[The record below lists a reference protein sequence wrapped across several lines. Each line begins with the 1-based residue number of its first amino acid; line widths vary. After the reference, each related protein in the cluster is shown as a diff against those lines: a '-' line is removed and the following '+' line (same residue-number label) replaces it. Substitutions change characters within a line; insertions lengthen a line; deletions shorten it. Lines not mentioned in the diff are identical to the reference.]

1 MDSIEKNG
9 VLNLNE
15 KKQQILNAA
24 LNLFVENGFHGTS
37 TAEIAKTAGVATG
50 TLFHHFKTK
59 QELINSLYLH
69 TKEQMLIAITIDYQD
84 SKQFKT
90 NLKKLWL
97 KFIEFGIENSYMF
110 QFIIIFHSS
119 PYISSLTKEQAE
131 TRFED
136 ILTFYRK
143 GIEHHEIKNVND
155 EMMLEYFWGT
165 IFSTVSYFT
174 KHPER
179 LNDENMNLSFELFWD
194 GVSN

>member
-1 MDSIEKNG
+1 LNG
-9 VLNLNE
+9 
-15 KKQQILNAA
+15 KKQQILDAA
-24 LNLFVENGFHGTS
+24 LKLFVENGFHGTS

-69 TKEQMLIAITIDYQD
+69 TKDQMLIAISIDYEE
-84 SKQFKT
+84 SEQFKS

-97 KFIEFGIENSYMF
+97 KFIQFGIENSDMF

-131 TRFED
+131 TRFDD
-136 ILTFYRK
+136 ILIFYKK
-143 GIEHHEIKNVND
+143 GIKHHDIKTVKD

-174 KHPER
+174 KHPKR
-179 LNDENMNLSFELFWD
+179 LNDENMNIAFELFWD
-194 GVSN
+194 GISI